1 MLIKRETIWLTGII
15 AVILAGVLVPFMIW
29 GERFDAALSL
39 EGSRTWMAQFGFWA
53 WLAGIGLLIA
63 DIALP
68 VPSTIVMSAL
78 GLTYG
83 WFMGGCL
90 ASTGSF
96 LSGLVAYT
104 FCRWLGRPAARWIA
118 GEEALSRCEIIFEKR
133 GGWLIALSRWMPVLP
148 EATACLAGLV
158 KMDFRSFV
166 ISLACGA
173 LPVGFAFAAIGAL
186 GNSHPGWAI
195 ALSGLVP
202 IGLWTASKSFLKK
215 P

>member
-1 MLIKRETIWLTGII
+1 MIKPDSKSLIII
-15 AVILAGVLVPFMIW
+15 VAVILAGILVPFMIW

-104 FCRWLGRPAARWIA
+104 FCRWFGRPAARWIA
-118 GEEALSRCEIIFEKR
+118 GDEALSKGAIIFEKR
-133 GGWLIALSRWMPVLP
+133 GGWFVALSRWMPVLP
-148 EATACLAGLV
+148 EAVVSLAGLV

-166 ISLACGA
+166 LSLACGS

-186 GNSHPGWAI
+186 GNSHPGWAFT
-195 ALSGLVP
+195 LSGLVP
-202 IGLWTASKSFLKK
+202 IGLWMASKRFLKK

>member
-1 MLIKRETIWLTGII
+1 MIKPESKSLTIII
-15 AVILAGVLVPFMIW
+15 AVILAGIIVPFMIW
-29 GERFDAALSL
+29 GARFDAALSL
-39 EGSRTWMAQFGFWA
+39 EGSRSWMAQFGFWA

-83 WFMGGCL
+83 WFTGGCL

-104 FCRWLGRPAARWIA
+104 FCRWFGRPAARWIA
-118 GEEALSRCEIIFEKR
+118 GEEALSKGVAIFEKR
-133 GGWLIALSRWMPVLP
+133 GGWLVALSRWMPVLP
-148 EATACLAGLV
+148 EAVACLAGLV

-166 ISLACGA
+166 ISLACGSF
-173 LPVGFAFAAIGAL
+173 PVGFAFAAIGAL

-195 ALSGLVP
+195 VLSGLVP
-202 IGLWTASKSFLKK
+202 IGLWITAKRFLK
-215 P
+215 